1 MGKSPAV
8 PSPNLSSPW
17 PISALSAQPHFFPP
31 PMAQLLAAHSAA
43 QRALLLPPLFPQ
55 ATPARP
61 ASPQPI
67 LRGPVSQTGAARLI
81 LPQTLAVA
89 WHSCPSRRPATG
101 PTCQRERSG
110 SAHHLH
116 YSHVPA
122 RRAGSHPRRC
132 MANGAH
138 WCPASSSSTTHDAR
152 STAMSSLPL
161 LPPSHVSPPDALQA
175 RLPFL
180 SPTLSSLPLI
190 VLGMALPRRPGAA
203 ARKLG
208 AHGAAAGLGQP
219 AWASARG
226 SATCGAAR
234 SQPARLA
241 LGQCGQS
248 ARAPRAPIA
257 RSDVS
262 CAAPSPCVHVSPS
275 PPSSIAHGRAQAC
288 SARPGMARGSLVA
301 RGQQT
306 ARLFPSTDEGGPTTR
321 RPCPHVGEHRRCVSI
336 FVSSCR
342 TF

>member
-241 LGQCGQS
+241 LGQCGQP
-248 ARAPRAPIA
+248 ARAPRAPIEPVRREHAQPPRRVSTSHHRRRRASPMAVPRPALRVPAWLAA
-257 RSDVS
+257 RLWRVANGLPGCSQ
-262 CAAPSPCVHVSPS
+262 APTKEDRRRAVHV
-275 PPSSIAHGRAQAC
+275 
-288 SARPGMARGSLVA
+288 
-301 RGQQT
+301 
-306 ARLFPSTDEGGPTTR
+306 
-321 RPCPHVGEHRRCVSI
+321 
-336 FVSSCR
+336 R
-342 TF
+342 T